1 METIL
6 PQCLSQSVGQANA
19 LTTTLLQM
27 LLASYCAI
35 SSPDIW
41 PRDHGEQIEK
51 NGIGDYDF
59 IVIGAGSA
67 GSVVA
72 NRLSANPKW
81 KVLVL
86 EAGGNPPIESEV
98 SNLILSK
105 IMETDLIECVFIK
118 DTQYALFDAENRS
131 HIQLFHGT
139 FK

>member
-1 METIL
+1 MDEFL
-6 PQCLSQSVGQANA
+6 PHCLSQSVGQANA

-41 PRDHGEQIEK
+41 PRDHGEHIIEH
-51 NGIGDYDF
+51 GILDKEYDF

-72 NRLSANPKW
+72 NRLSANPNW
-81 KVLVL
+81 NVLVL

-98 SNLILSK
+98 GYQFN
-105 IMETDLIECVFIK
+105 
-118 DTQYALFDAENRS
+118 
-131 HIQLFHGT
+131 
-139 FK
+139 

>member
-1 METIL
+1 MESTSL
-6 PQCLSQSVGQANA
+6 QQCLSQSVGQANS
-19 LTTTLLQM
+19 LTTTLFQL
-27 LLASYCAI
+27 LLASYCSI

-41 PRDHGEQIEK
+41 PKDHGEQFIQ
-51 NGIGDYDF
+51 NGVEEYDF

-98 SNLILSK
+98 GIHFFL
-105 IMETDLIECVFIK
+105 E
-118 DTQYALFDAENRS
+118 
-131 HIQLFHGT
+131 
-139 FK
+139 

>member
-1 METIL
+1 MDSNFL
-6 PQCLSQSVGQANA
+6 PSCMSQSVGQANT
-19 LTTTLLQM
+19 LTTTLFQM

-41 PRDHGEQIEK
+41 PRDHGEQFLKSGVE
-51 NGIGDYDF
+51 DYDF

-72 NRLSANPKW
+72 NRLSANPNW

-98 SNLILSK
+98 KSKLIKTQKNNFFS
-105 IMETDLIECVFIK
+105 INRFPVCLI
-118 DTQYALFDAENRS
+118 
-131 HIQLFHGT
+131 
-139 FK
+139 